1 MKTLCFGCVLFL
13 CASTAFAQRINSDA
27 CIVTVGD
34 MQTKKSVELG
44 SFSTVIGEEELTT
57 QAFKLP
63 RTAFFIVASV
73 FYTDESM
80 ASKNGADSISLELAL
95 SRSKQRDVLASL
107 SWAEAEMP
115 FKTFEIARVSMLIK
129 INGRPQIVVMQCK
142 KDATMTVGTN
152 QNPER

>member
-13 CASTAFAQRINSDA
+13 CASTAFAQKTYSDR

-34 MQTKKSVELG
+34 LQTKKSVELG

-63 RTAFFIVASV
+63 RTAFFIVAGV

-80 ASKNGADSISLELAL
+80 ASSKGADSISLELAL
-95 SRSKQRDVLASL
+95 STSKRRDVLASL
-107 SWAEAEMP
+107 NWAEAEMP
-115 FKTFEIARVSMLIK
+115 LSSFDVGRVSMLIK
-129 INGRPQIVVMQCK
+129 LNGRSQLVVMECK
-142 KDATMTVGTN
+142 KDATLNVGAN
-152 QNPER
+152 